1 MDLTNALMLLAV
13 LLGPLVGVQTQK
25 WIERRQER
33 RGRKLLIFKTLMAT
47 RAARLSAEHV
57 QALNMIDVEFHDKRG
72 KDKNVVQ
79 AWNVYRDHLG
89 SLSSNADNSLIAAWA
104 DRNGEL
110 LTDLLDAMSKT
121 LGYDLDK
128 VHQIKRGTY
137 LPVAHGQLEDEFQ
150 ALRRGLIELLEGKRR
165 LPMDVMSLPNLEADA
180 QMIEEGIR
188 RILGEQQ
195 RSLPAAEEKKLAQ

>member
-13 LLGPLVGVQTQK
+13 LLGPLLGVQTQK

-89 SLSSNADNSLIAAWA
+89 SLPSNADNSQIAAWA

-110 LTDLLDAMSKT
+110 LTDLLDVMSKA

-165 LPMDVMSLPNLEADA
+165 LPMDVLSLPNLEADA

-195 RSLPAAEEKKLAQ
+195 RSLPAAEEKKLA